1 MPICIIMTIQI
12 ITCTNILYKLD
23 LKYFWILSEEI
34 NHAKEYAVLSANLW
48 VQHEN
53 NFTLHVLYI
62 VRLYDFSLKNMTN
75 RRLYII
81 NQLELYNFFFR
92 HVNCRVALRLKLTYH
107 DNDYGHQADSIKKV
121 YSFRHILPFLKVIL
135 VHVLVLHQ
143 K

>member
-1 MPICIIMTIQI
+1 MTIQI

-23 LKYFWILSEEI
+23 LKYFKILSEKI
-34 NHAKEYAVLSANLW
+34 NHAKEYAVLSANFW

-81 NQLELYNFFFR
+81 NQLELYIFFF
-92 HVNCRVALRLKLTYH
+92 
-107 DNDYGHQADSIKKV
+107 DM
-121 YSFRHILPFLKVIL
+121 
-135 VHVLVLHQ
+135 
-143 K
+143 